1 MTDATK
7 GIMAICA
14 ECLAEYRPGDPG
26 TRVLTCSDACHKVLV
41 DRLEMTFGKYKKITV
56 ISTGRSYRVPVR
68 DILEKGVNTDSVQ
81 TYPEWQEGEATRNG

>member
-41 DRLEMTFGKYKKITV
+41 DRLEKNFGKYKKVTA
-56 ISTGRSYRVPVR
+56 ISTGRSYRVPVW
-68 DILEKGVNTDSVQ
+68 DIIEKGVNGDTVTQ
-81 TYPEWQEGEATRNG
+81 YPEWAEGDESG